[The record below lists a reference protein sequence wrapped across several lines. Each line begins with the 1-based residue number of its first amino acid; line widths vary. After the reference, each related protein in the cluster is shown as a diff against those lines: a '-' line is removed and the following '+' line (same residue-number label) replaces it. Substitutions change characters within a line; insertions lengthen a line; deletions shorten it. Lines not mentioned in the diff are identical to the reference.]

1 MNWLT
6 DLTPF
11 ASDRCWQFV
20 LLARKAPMGLV
31 IRRGPSK
38 WWHLTLWDTR
48 QDRFTSG
55 QWLSSFRLRRQT
67 LEPRRLPH
75 VDRGFPAPIFHRA
88 GTMRTRSWRGSKHW
102 TDFDQRGRLVAAGG
116 RILEGKFDGARRW

>member
-20 LLARKAPMGLV
+20 LLARQAPVGVV

-48 QDRFTSG
+48 HDRFTSG
-55 QWLSSFRLRRQT
+55 QW
-67 LEPRRLPH
+67 
-75 VDRGFPAPIFHRA
+75 
-88 GTMRTRSWRGSKHW
+88 
-102 TDFDQRGRLVAAGG
+102 
-116 RILEGKFDGARRW
+116 